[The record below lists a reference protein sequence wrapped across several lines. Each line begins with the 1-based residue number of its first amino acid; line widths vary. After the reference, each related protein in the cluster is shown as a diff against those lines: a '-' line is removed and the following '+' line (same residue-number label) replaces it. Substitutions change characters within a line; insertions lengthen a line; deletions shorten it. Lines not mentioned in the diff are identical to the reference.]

1 MALGAGLNTA
11 RVGRWTWGK
20 AAWFGLLLL
29 GAAVMAFP
37 FVWMV
42 LTSLKQP
49 QEVHRWPIT
58 WFPDN
63 WFFFENYV
71 SILSTRLFGRFLLN
85 STIVTFGAVASS
97 LFFSALAGYAF
108 AKLRF
113 PGKEICFVAVLAVFM
128 MPFEVTMLPLYLLFS
143 DLDLTNSYLGI
154 MAPDMISAFGVYIMR
169 QFMQGIP
176 NDYIEAAR
184 IDGASEIRIFAKVA
198 LPITVPAL
206 VTLAVIKTMWVWN
219 GFLWPLII
227 AHDESMMTVAV
238 GLAAF
243 AGAYYTEYTLITAA
257 AFVSVIPLLILFV
270 LLQRFVQEGV
280 VMTGIKG

>member
-1 MALGAGLNTA
+1 MPA
-11 RVGRWTWGK
+11 RRWNVGK
-20 AAWFGLLLL
+20 AVFFALLLL
-29 GAAVMAFP
+29 GAVVMAFP

-63 WFFFENYV
+63 WLYFDNYV
-71 SILSTRLFGRFLLN
+71 SIMSGRLFGRFLLN
-85 STIVTFGAVASS
+85 STVVTFGAVLCS
-97 LFFSALAGYAF
+97 LFFSALSGYAF

-143 DLDLTNSYLGI
+143 DIGLTNNYVGI
-154 MAPDMISAFGVYIMR
+154 MAPDMISAFGVFIMR
-169 QFMQGIP
+169 QFMEGIP
-176 NDYIEAAR
+176 SDYIEAAR
-184 IDGASEIRIFAKVA
+184 IDGAGELRIFASIA

-206 VTLAVIKTMWVWN
+206 ITLAVIKTMWVWN

-227 AHDESMMTVAV
+227 AQDEAMMTIPV
-238 GLAAF
+238 GLSAF

-257 AFVSVIPLLILFV
+257 AFVSVLPLLVLFV

-280 VMTGIKG
+280 VLTGLKG

>member
-1 MALGAGLNTA
+1 A
-11 RVGRWTWGK
+11 V
-20 AAWFGLLLL
+20 FILLLL

-37 FVWMV
+37 FIWMV

-49 QEVHRWPIT
+49 EEVHRWPMT

-63 WFFFENYV
+63 WLYFDNYV
-71 SILSTRLFGRFLLN
+71 SIISGRLFGRFLLN
-85 STIVTFGAVASS
+85 STIVTFGAVLSS
-97 LFFSALAGYAF
+97 LFFSALSGYAF

-143 DLDLTNSYLGI
+143 DLSLTNTYLGI
-154 MAPDMISAFGVYIMR
+154 MAPDMISAFGVFIMR
-169 QFMQGIP
+169 QFMAGIP
-176 NDYIEAAR
+176 GDYIEAAR
-184 IDGASEIRIFAKVA
+184 IDGAGELRIFAAIA

-206 VTLAVIKTMWVWN
+206 LTLAVIKTMWVWN

-227 AHDESMMTVAV
+227 AQDEAMMTIPV
-238 GLAAF
+238 GLSAF

-257 AFVSVIPLLILFV
+257 AFVSVLPLLVLFV

-280 VMTGIKG
+280 VLTGLKG

>member
-1 MALGAGLNTA
+1 MASVA
-11 RVGRWTWGK
+11 RTDRMPKRRWNVGK
-20 AAWFGLLLL
+20 AAVFILLLL

-37 FVWMV
+37 FIWMV

-49 QEVHRWPIT
+49 EEVHRWPMT

-63 WFFFENYV
+63 WLYFDNYV
-71 SILSTRLFGRFLLN
+71 SIISGRLFGRFLLN
-85 STIVTFGAVASS
+85 STIVTFGAVLSS
-97 LFFSALAGYAF
+97 LFFSALSGYAF

-143 DLDLTNSYLGI
+143 DLSLTNTYLGI
-154 MAPDMISAFGVYIMR
+154 MAPDMISAFGVFIMR
-169 QFMQGIP
+169 QFMAGIP
-176 NDYIEAAR
+176 GDYIEAAR
-184 IDGASEIRIFAKVA
+184 IDGAGELRIFAAIA

-206 VTLAVIKTMWVWN
+206 LTLAVIKTMWVWN

-227 AHDESMMTVAV
+227 AQDEAMMTIPV
-238 GLAAF
+238 GLSAF

-257 AFVSVIPLLILFV
+257 AFVSVLPLLVLFV

-280 VMTGIKG
+280 VLTGLKG